1 MSFKQGGRN
10 KNSIVFFC
18 CNKQEENYM
27 QENKNEQ
34 TTGTKTPKL
43 GQESSFQA
51 YRLYNCLPSPLSLIS
66 TTCFKALSRVQV
78 I

>member
-10 KNSIVFFC
+10 KNSIVIFY

-34 TTGTKTPKL
+34 T
-43 GQESSFQA
+43 QEQ
-51 YRLYNCLPSPLSLIS
+51 RCQSLDKNQV
-66 TTCFKALSRVQV
+66 FKALSSLQV